1 MKRHWILWDMY
12 LRDIFYN
19 LGMIAVHI
27 YKCFAKVLWKI
38 KVAKEIGIILYN
50 LFDPIVLSLRQIV
63 TLEGEK
69 KIQKLE
75 GLLRPLPSLFS
86 LSNIKSTFFSCWA
99 IDYIEILWNHF
110 WGSIL
115 TPMRLLHYENKLT
128 KWMSFGIN

>member
-1 MKRHWILWDMY
+1 MGWNPLWRGNEFY
-12 LRDIFYN
+12 ASAISRDIFYN

-27 YKCFAKVLWKI
+27 YKCFAKVLWKS
-38 KVAKEIGIILYN
+38 KVAKEIGIILHN

-86 LSNIKSTFFSCWA
+86 LSNIKSTF
-99 IDYIEILWNHF
+99 
-110 WGSIL
+110 
-115 TPMRLLHYENKLT
+115 
-128 KWMSFGIN
+128 